1 MTDCSYLP
9 RDEAAAGR
17 SRSRSS
23 AIGRVVAHIEENY
36 AEPLPLAELA
46 QLADV
51 SLYRFVTLFRQEVG
65 MPPHRYLCHVRVREA
80 MALLRSGL
88 PPAHAAS
95 EAGFFDQSHLAR
107 HFKRVCGMTPGQ
119 YATETARP

>member
-1 MTDCSYLP
+1 MVKEKSD
-9 RDEAAAGR
+9 RKRAR
-17 SRSRSS
+17 S
-23 AIGRVVAHIEENY
+23 IDRVVAHIEENY
-36 AEPLPLAELA
+36 ARPLSLDELA
-46 QLADV
+46 RLADV
-51 SLYRFVTLFRQEVG
+51 SVWRFVVLFRERVG

-95 EAGFFDQSHLAR
+95 EAGFFDQSHLSR

-119 YATETARP
+119 YAASAAMPR